1 MPENRVVVRENPDG
15 SEITLF
21 RYFSPAK
28 LPDFLLGR
36 LSLTPPKYLNDPF
49 EFAVGREFPDRDE
62 LEKMADEF
70 VRNEYEALS
79 QSHRIKVPL
88 DDFRRMKIAVREKFI
103 ARAMSEE
110 FKLAEPEAMQTGLS
124 EFYGLICLTET
135 PDNPLMWGH
144 YCDSYK
150 GFVAEFACLCEQ
162 TTHVPNVRLTPFGL
176 AFQVQYASAQPLFN
190 RDFSNAAQCFST
202 KINEWS
208 YEREWRVIEHLDI
221 SECIKTT
228 DGRRYAQFPPAC
240 LRRIVLGHHMSAANK
255 SEMLKIANKDGFE
268 RVRFQRTR
276 PNPTQRRV
284 ELRDL
289 V

>member
-1 MPENRVVVRENPDG
+1 MTAHPDG

-36 LSLTPPKYLNDPF
+36 LTLTPPKYLNDPF
-49 EFAVGREFPDRDE
+49 EFAIGREFPDRAEVETMFDG
-62 LEKMADEF
+62 F
-70 VRNEYEALS
+70 VRNEYEGLS
-79 QSHRIKVPL
+79 ETHRIKIPL
-88 DDFRRMKIAVREKFI
+88 DEFRRRKSGARDKFI
-103 ARAMSEE
+103 ARVMSEE
-110 FKLAEPEAMQTGLS
+110 FKLAEPEEMQVGLS
-124 EFYGLICLTET
+124 EFYGLICLTES

-162 TTHVPNVRLTPFGL
+162 TTNVPKIRLTPFGL
-176 AFQVQYASAQPLFN
+176 AFQVKYTSNQPSLN

-202 KINEWS
+202 KIQEWS
-208 YEREWRVIEHLDI
+208 YEREWRVIERLDI
-221 SECIKTT
+221 SQYTKTT
-228 DGRRYAQFPPAC
+228 DDGRYYAQFPATS
-240 LRRIVLGHHMSAANK
+240 LRRIILGHQMSDVNK
-255 SEMLKIANKDGFE
+255 SELLTIADKEAFAH
-268 RVRFQRTR
+268 VRFQRTY

-289 V
+289 KA